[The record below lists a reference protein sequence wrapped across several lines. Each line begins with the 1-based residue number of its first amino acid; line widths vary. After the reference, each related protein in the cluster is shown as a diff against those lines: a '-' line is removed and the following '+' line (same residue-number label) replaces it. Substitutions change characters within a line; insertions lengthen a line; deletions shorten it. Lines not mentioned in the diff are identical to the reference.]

1 MPVDIDRDT
10 DMWLVKTDEDL
21 LFDTSDSEMVLDTF
35 FTLVRN
41 SSTKFLLEMRNKS
54 EIRIFFDP
62 CDEKGNNTLVSPSS
76 VPIRPQELILY
87 VCKKAPMGCYT
98 LDH

>member
-41 SSTKFLLEMRNKS
+41 SSTKFLLEMRDESK
-54 EIRIFFDP
+54 IR
-62 CDEKGNNTLVSPSS
+62 
-76 VPIRPQELILY
+76 
-87 VCKKAPMGCYT
+87 MG
-98 LDH
+98 LRLM